1 METVSITSARDIK
14 PHMQRAVKAALAIGA
29 TVELSKDGEQLRARF
44 DGGDLYYFDPEN
56 VTLHA
61 LELLG
66 AARMWGI
73 VAPRETMESF
83 DSGADIRSVV
93 MLREPLIVRSVFS
106 AGDVRIQIGAS
117 KWFQDFNPNTAIAL
131 RRAICYAFASYY
143 DEAIAPYT
151 EA

>member
-1 METVSITSARDIK
+1 METVPVTSARDIK
-14 PHMQRAVKAALAIGA
+14 PHMQHAVKAALAVGA

-44 DGGDLYYFDPEN
+44 DGSDLYYFDPEN

-66 AARMWGI
+66 AARMLGF
-73 VAPRETMESF
+73 VEPVFNHEATPPEYVGT
-83 DSGADIRSVV
+83 IRRAS
-93 MLREPLIVRSVFS
+93 LIVRSVFS

>member
-1 METVSITSARDIK
+1 MQTNQITSTAK
-14 PHMQRAVKAALAIGA
+14 LPQHMQRAAKSALAVGA
-29 TVELSKDGEQLRARF
+29 TVQISDDGEQLRVKF

-66 AARMWGI
+66 HARTFGF
-73 VAPRETMESF
+73 VGYTPLPRA
-83 DSGADIRSVV
+83 DDADIPVAVAGR
-93 MLREPLIVRSVFS
+93 LPLIVRSVFS
-106 AGDVRIQIGAS
+106 AGDVRVQIGAS
-117 KWFQDFNPNTAIAL
+117 KWFQDFHPNTAIAL
-131 RRAICYAFASYY
+131 RRAVCYAFATYY